1 MANNE
6 GYSDEPANLR
16 EAWVNASR
24 FWTVDLGG
32 GGGAAR
38 SVAGDKWVMT
48 IDPCTDVN
56 RTDVN
61 KAAESIYIVT
71 RDNKIKRRDGVLRET
86 TSL

>member
-32 GGGAAR
+32 GGGAL
-38 SVAGDKWVMT
+38 VQL
-48 IDPCTDVN
+48 P
-56 RTDVN
+56 
-61 KAAESIYIVT
+61 
-71 RDNKIKRRDGVLRET
+71 ET
-86 TSL
+86 SG

>member
-1 MANNE
+1 
-6 GYSDEPANLR
+6 
-16 EAWVNASR
+16 
-24 FWTVDLGG
+24 
-32 GGGAAR
+32 
-38 SVAGDKWVMT
+38 MT